1 MTDGLTAA
9 AVLLVIG
16 PVAGAVA
23 GSNRALFRVWTAPR
37 DVHLALVRAHRW
49 AWVAIN
55 AGFFIATVLTAAGLA
70 VLAGAIDADAGPK
83 AVLAAVAIVYA
94 IAGALWCAV
103 LAIRTR
109 TTPALAEMVS
119 AGTPTEPGE
128 TLLGATLSGLFAA
141 FTLATGAALVAL
153 GLTLALSGG
162 VAAPVAWLATLVA
175 TVVIAGFVASGDT
188 IPAVL
193 YLPTLAHRPR
203 ASARLVMSSTVA
215 RPHPAVTAPISPTR
229 VLWLAHATSR

>member
-9 AVLLVIG
+9 AVLLVVG

-23 GSNRALFRVWTAPR
+23 GSNPVLFRVWTAPR
-37 DVHLALVRAHRW
+37 DEHLALVRAHRW

-55 AGFFIATVLTAAGLA
+55 AGFFIATVVTAAGLA
-70 VLAGAIDADAGPK
+70 VLAEAIDADTGPR
-83 AVLAAVAIVYA
+83 AVLAAAAVVYA

-109 TTPALAEMVS
+109 TTPALAVMVA
-119 AGTPTEPGE
+119 AGAPTEPAE
-128 TLLGATLSGLFAA
+128 TLLGSAIGGLFAA

-153 GLTLALSGG
+153 GLTLAVSGG
-162 VAAPVAWLATLVA
+162 VVAPVAWRATLIA
-175 TVVIAGFVASGDT
+175 AVVIAGFVTSGDT

-193 YLPTLAHRPR
+193 YLPTL
-203 ASARLVMSSTVA
+203 L
-215 RPHPAVTAPISPTR
+215 IG
-229 VLWLAHATSR
+229 LALLLGWS